1 MSDFT
6 HLAGTEPFTAE
17 ERRRH
22 PVFADRYA
30 KQWAMSLQWLRGEL
44 DRAALARD
52 AARRRD
58 AAWLDAKRRALAAMT
73 GIGRFDGVVSGA
85 RRLAVAEGEDWA
97 AAAYEVATADG
108 LRYAAALFRP
118 RRQPASGA
126 VLLAGEDDGELRRA
140 QSAYLAQG
148 LAVIRPQLA
157 GTGYSF
163 RGHPQRRWFAYA
175 DHELLHNLAFVC
187 GGSLAG
193 MEAAELIA
201 VGHELA
207 RLAVVDPAGTR
218 LNVADPA
225 GTPLVV
231 DCRGRHLLAGAAA
244 AALRPGRIAAIVLA
258 GDAGR
263 LDRQQED
270 ARSNTVWGFHRE
282 MDLLTLL
289 QLAEPEAVVFAEV
302 GPTPS
307 AEAARAAVW
316 FAAERDTP
324 DAAPVGGTRVLRC
337 AREAS
342 ALAAAAK
349 AAAARYGKRAAFLAL
364 PEGSP
369 AGTGLPEQAPPA
381 HPEASGT
388 DGDDALA
395 AALQAAYA
403 ASMAGKVDFLERLQA
418 EALREKEQRYD
429 VAALTPES
437 YRQRV
442 AEALERTMGAPL
454 PPHPTGVRVRTGRAA
469 GDPEGT
475 SSDAYEVVLESLP
488 GVETAGYLLLPR
500 GGAVRSGRADAP
512 DGSGTEGAP
521 PRLAA
526 VICQHGLMG
535 RPEDALGWSGS
546 GVYYRF
552 ASSLADKGYAV
563 FVPFMTWGWGGNPAR
578 DALAKHAY
586 ALGIAPNRLEAAQ
599 LRAIVD
605 FLASR
610 PEIDP
615 ARIGFYGLSYGGHAS
630 LWLAAE
636 ERRLAAVV
644 TAGHFNDWGR
654 KLVSTAIER
663 PGNVPLSFIAVDE
676 SLDMFGFDVLRLAG
690 HAELAS
696 LAAPR
701 PHMVENGLRDPVTPY
716 AWVASEHARLRRVFA
731 WMGAADHAEIEHFDG
746 PHRIWGERSFQFLE
760 KHLRP

>member
-1 MSDFT
+1 MSESS

-17 ERRRH
+17 ERRRN

-44 DRAALARD
+44 DRVALARD
-52 AARRRD
+52 AVRRRD
-58 AAWLDAKRRALAAMT
+58 AAWLDAKRLALAAMT
-73 GIGRFDGVVSGA
+73 GFDRFAGA
-85 RRLAVAEGEDWA
+85 AADTRRLAVAEGEGWT
-97 AAAYEVATADG
+97 AAAYEVATAGG
-108 LRYAAALFRP
+108 LRYAATLYRP
-118 RRQPASGA
+118 RRRPAAGA
-126 VLLAGEDDGELRRA
+126 VLLAGEDIGELDRA
-140 QSAYLAQG
+140 RSAYLAQG
-148 LAVIRPQLA
+148 FAVIRPQLA
-157 GTGYSF
+157 GTGFSF
-163 RGHPQRRWFAYA
+163 RGHPQRQWFAYP

-193 MEAAELIA
+193 MEAAELLA
-201 VGHELA
+201 VGDEMA
-207 RLAVVDPAGTR
+207 RLAGTEAAE
-218 LNVADPA
+218 V
-225 GTPLVV
+225 PLIV

-244 AALRPGRIAAIVLA
+244 AAHRPGRTAAIVLA

-263 LDRQQED
+263 LDRQQDD

-282 MDLLTLL
+282 FDLLTLL
-289 QLAEPEAVVFAEV
+289 QLAAPGTVIFAED

-316 FAAERDTP
+316 FAEERETP
-324 DAAPVGGTRVLRC
+324 DTGTRVVRC
-337 AREAS
+337 AREEK
-342 ALAAAAK
+342 ALGAAAQ
-349 AAAARYGKRAAFLAL
+349 AAVTHWRVRADAL
-364 PEGSP
+364 PAGSP
-369 AGTGLPEQAPPA
+369 TEAPLTEPA
-381 HPEASGT
+381 RPEAPGP
-388 DGDDALA
+388 GGGDALA
-395 AALQAAYA
+395 EVLQAAYA
-403 ASMAGKVDFLERLQA
+403 ASVANKVDFLERLQA
-418 EALREKEQRYD
+418 EALREKEDRYD
-429 VAALTPES
+429 LSALTPDA
-437 YRQRV
+437 YRHRV
-442 AEALERTMGAPL
+442 AEALERTMGAV
-454 PPHPTGVRVRTGRAA
+454 PPPRQARPPRVLTGKAA
-469 GDPEGT
+469 YSQGGA
-475 SSDAYEVVLESLP
+475 SHDAYEVVLESLP

-500 GGAVRSGRADAP
+500 SGAVRSGRADAP
-512 DGSGTEGAP
+512 AGSDSGSAP
-521 PRLAA
+521 ARLAA

-578 DALAKHAY
+578 DALTKHAY
-586 ALGIAPNRLEAAQ
+586 ALGFAPNRLEAAQ

-663 PGNVPLSFIAVDE
+663 PGTTPLSFITVDDC
-676 SLDMFGFDVLRLAG
+676 LDMFGFDVLRLIG

-731 WMGAADHAEIEHFDG
+731 WLGAEDHAEIEHFDG